1 MCVACHQK
9 HVAYHNYFSGLVW
22 FLNCVLILRAEFSPA
37 DSFISHLKATVCVEN
52 ATLILFFIGH
62 CSQCLPQSLNG
73 LYFNL
78 LGYDE
83 KIPWSDNVL
92 SISLY
97 NSISIHY

>member
-22 FLNCVLILRAEFSPA
+22 FLNCVLIFRVELLPA
-37 DSFISHLKATVCVEN
+37 DSFLSHLKAILCLGN
-52 ATLILFFIGH
+52 ATLILFFISH

-78 LGYDE
+78 WGYDE
-83 KIPWSDNVL
+83 KIRWADNVL
-92 SISLY
+92 PISLH
-97 NSISIHY
+97 NSI